1 MKFFWTLVVII
12 ILSEQAFAFTQS
24 PTLSCPRSI
33 PNFRESAQCNG
44 NSRNYE
50 LLGNKALK
58 DEFNNFQSEVLDVI
72 YQDNGSNPNFIA
84 EKGIYDFRQHEKC
97 LIDICLNIFTQCGK
111 SLDKSKNY
119 SQDQWCRSKA
129 NQISRVSKTK
139 LINTINEN
147 QARKER
153 SLLKQKFG
161 AIATRNRFY
170 FHHWLSETV
179 NEFRNFSAK
188 IYNFIRSPN

>member
-1 MKFFWTLVVII
+1 MKFFWALIVII
-12 ILSEQAFAFTQS
+12 VLSGQASAFTQAS
-24 PTLSCPRSI
+24 DLFCPRSL
-33 PNFRESAQCNG
+33 PNFQENDQCDG
-44 NSRNYE
+44 SSRNYE
-50 LLGNKALK
+50 LLATQALK
-58 DEFNNFQSEVLDVI
+58 DESDGFQSEVLDLI

-97 LIDICLNIFTQCGK
+97 LIDICLNIFKQCGR

-119 SQDQWCRSKA
+119 SQDKWCRSKA
-129 NQISRVSKTK
+129 NQIGRVSKTK

-170 FHHWLSETV
+170 FTHWLTETV